1 MRSRIEP
8 LTGVRGLA
16 ILLVV
21 LSHASYHELNLIEG
35 LDFTGVGK
43 AGVFLFFVL
52 GAFLLTYG
60 LLARCCS
67 AADLVPLMPRY
78 FTRRILR
85 IYPLYFLGL
94 VASLSVSLLYAPF
107 YVESIASLI
116 NHLLLLEG
124 RGIFWTIPV
133 SFGYYLVLPVVVAGL
148 LVARNRPGLI
158 FIALILFVML
168 CQTLFPPDFK
178 PFMPYFLSLFLMGS
192 VAAYVFHYT
201 EQYYPEI
208 VTGKL
213 FRRLATSACILS
225 LAVIAI
231 TTPSFWGHII
241 GREVSTTY
249 FYYNFIMF
257 GIVSTALIL
266 GVVWSDSALRRLFTS
281 RVMTHLGEIG
291 FSLYVWHIFVANALE
306 LVPAIP
312 TPIRFMLYCVLAIAI
327 AHLSYAWVEKPF
339 LRMRSF
345 REIGYWLY
353 QPKGYRPPAC

>member
-1 MRSRIEP
+1 MRSQIEP

-52 GAFLLTYG
+52 GAFLLTFG
-60 LLARCCS
+60 LLAKCRS
-67 AADLVPLMPRY
+67 ATDLIAVMPRY

-85 IYPLYFLGL
+85 IYPLYLLGL
-94 VASLSVSLLYAPF
+94 LASLAVSLYYAPF
-107 YVESIASLI
+107 YVDSIASLI
-116 NHLLLLEG
+116 KHLLLLEG

-133 SFGYYLVLPVVVAGL
+133 SFGYYLILPLVAAVL
-148 LVARNRPGLI
+148 LVAQNRPGLI
-158 FIALILFVML
+158 FISLILFVTL
-168 CQTLFPPDFK
+168 WQNLFPPDFK

-192 VAAYVFHYT
+192 VAAYVFYYM
-201 EQYYPEI
+201 EQRYPEI
-208 VTGKL
+208 VASRL
-213 FRRLATSACILS
+213 FRWLATTACVLA

-231 TTPSFWGHII
+231 TTPSLWGYII
-241 GREVSTTY
+241 GRQVSTTY
-249 FYYNFIMF
+249 FYYDFIMF

-266 GVVWSDSALRRLFTS
+266 GTVWSDSALCRLFTS

-312 TPIRFMLYCVLAIAI
+312 TPIRFILYCVLAISI
-327 AHLSYAWVEKPF
+327 AHVSYVRVEKPF
-339 LRMRSF
+339 LRVRSF